1 MLQALRQHAEDPAFQ
16 KRWQEVKQQAK
27 TKSIALIERLTGV
40 ALPNKAAMLDVQVKR
55 IHEVGGLTA
64 GRLLGGQEG

>member
-1 MLQALRQHAEDPAFQ
+1 
-16 KRWQEVKQQAK
+16 VKQQAK